1 MKRISA
7 IGAALACLVLAPAA
21 HADEFYDACMLGN
34 SPASDMPKT
43 CACISTKIAP
53 EVRADAT
60 AALRRSYESTR
71 DASRSI
77 DPSTLPP
84 NLMRGLQAYVA
95 AQADCL

>member
-1 MKRISA
+1 MKYLSV
-7 IGAALACLVLAPAA
+7 LLLLVLATPAY
-21 HADEFYDACMLGN
+21 ADEFYDACMLGN

-43 CACISTKIAP
+43 CACISTKIAA

-71 DASRSI
+71 DASKSI

>member
-7 IGAALACLVLAPAA
+7 IATAAFFALAPAA
-21 HADEFYDACMLGN
+21 HADEFMDACMLGN
-34 SPASDMPKT
+34 SPASDMPRT
-43 CACISTKIAP
+43 CACISTKIAAD
-53 EVRADAT
+53 VRADAT

-71 DASRSI
+71 DTAQSI